1 MHVFVCR
8 GGARN
13 TPVDVVIALSR
24 QKLKKYWIFNV
35 ASLVTICHPD
45 QSPTPQSEE

>member
-13 TPVDVVIALSR
+13 TPVDVGIALSR
-24 QKLKKYWIFNV
+24 QK
-35 ASLVTICHPD
+35 
-45 QSPTPQSEE
+45 